1 MASILR
7 ISTSANRP
15 RWGVRRLFERMR
27 RARADARARR
37 ALSALDRRT
46 LRDIGLTPQDVAF
59 FSFER
64 HRR

>member
-1 MASILR
+1 MSSVLKAS
-7 ISTSANRP
+7 TAANQP
-15 RWGVRRLFERMR
+15 RSGVRRLFARMR

>member
-1 MASILR
+1 MTSVLKV
-7 ISTSANRP
+7 STAANRP
-15 RWGVRRLFERMR
+15 RSGVRRLFEKIR

-46 LRDIGLTPQDVAF
+46 LRDIGLNPQDVAF